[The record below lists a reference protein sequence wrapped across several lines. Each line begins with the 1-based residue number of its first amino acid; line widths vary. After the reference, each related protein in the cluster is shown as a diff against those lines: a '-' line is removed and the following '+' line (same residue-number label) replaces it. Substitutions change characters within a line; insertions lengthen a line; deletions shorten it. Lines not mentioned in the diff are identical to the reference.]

1 MEQARRGVAV
11 PTDTTADL
19 LGGGARHPL
28 EPFFSPRSVAVIGA
42 TERPGAVG
50 RKVMWNLITS
60 PFGGT
65 VFPVNPESAP
75 VLGVKAYASVAA
87 IAEPIDLGVIVTPAE
102 TVPAAVRE
110 CAAAGVRA
118 AIVVAGGFRERG
130 PAGSLLE
137 EETIRIARDAHM
149 RLLGPNSL
157 GMMCP
162 QTGLNATFAGAMA
175 RKGDVAF
182 LSQSGALQTAILDWS
197 LQAKVGFSAF
207 ASVGS
212 MLDVGW
218 GDLIDYLGSDGR
230 TKSILIYMESVGD
243 ARAFLSAA
251 REVALQ
257 KPIIV
262 LKGGRTEPAARAVV
276 SHSGNLSGSDE
287 VLTAAFRRTG
297 VLRVDSIADLFFMA
311 DTLTKQPRPRG
322 RRLGIVTNAG
332 GPGVLAT
339 DALVS
344 GGGEPAAF
352 SGEALSRLDAIL
364 PAPFPHGNPID
375 LLGDADPERYAKALE
390 IVGDDAGVDGLLVI
404 LAPQDATEP
413 GPTAERLK
421 PYARGRF
428 DKPILASWM
437 GSGEVAEGR
446 DILSDS
452 GIPCFWYPD
461 TAARIF
467 NYMWKYSYNLRG
479 LYETPALSEE
489 RAGAHGEADAFLRSA
504 RAAGRTVLTEFES
517 KRVLAAYGI
526 PVVETR
532 FASTA
537 DEAVHEAQALGW
549 PVVLKLSSRTIA
561 HKSEVG
567 GVRLDLP
574 DAQAVRDAF
583 QAIRACVTADSFD
596 GVTVQP
602 FVRERGYELIVGSSV
617 DPQFG
622 PVLLF
627 GSGGVLVEAFKDRS
641 LALPPL
647 NTTLARR
654 TMEHTRIH
662 PVLARGRVDLGE
674 LEKLLVRFSQ
684 LVLEQPAIRE
694 IDVNPLLASAER
706 LLALDA
712 RIVLHGREVPPERL
726 PRSAIRPYPIE
737 YVGTAKLRGGET
749 VTIRPIRPEDEP
761 KMVKFHGTLSEESVY
776 NRYAGLLK
784 LDTRVVHDRLSR
796 LCFLDYDRQMALVAE
811 REGEI
816 VAVARLVRLSGI
828 RAAEFALLISDV
840 VQRQGLG
847 TALLDRLLQ
856 VGRDWGLDRIV
867 AEILPGNVAMRQV
880 CRRLGFVFDGQTGA
894 TKDLR

>member
-1 MEQARRGVAV
+1 
-11 PTDTTADL
+11 L
-19 LGGGARHPL
+19 LGDAVRHPL
-28 EPFFSPRSVAVIGA
+28 EVFFSPTSVAVIGA
-42 TERPGAVG
+42 TERPGTIG
-50 RKVMWNLITS
+50 RRVMWNLLTN

-65 VFPVNPESAP
+65 VFPVDAAAAP
-75 VLGVKAYASVAA
+75 VLGVKSYPSVAA
-87 IAEPIDLGVIVTPAE
+87 IGEQVDLAVIATPGAEILG
-102 TVPAAVRE
+102 AVRE
-110 CAAAGVRA
+110 CAAAGVRG
-118 AIVVAGGFRERG
+118 AIVTR
-130 PAGSLLE
+130 AGSPEHEQEVL
-137 EETIRIARDAHM
+137 RIARDAHL
-149 RLLGPNSL
+149 RLLGPDSL

-162 QTGLNATFAGAMA
+162 HTGLDATFAGAMA

-197 LQAKVGFSAF
+197 LQANIGFSAF

-218 GDLIDYLGSDGR
+218 GDLIDYLGQDGR
-230 TKSILIYMESVGD
+230 TRSILIYMESVGD

-262 LKGGRTEPAARAVV
+262 LKGGRTGPAARAAA
-276 SHSGNLSGSDE
+276 SHSGRLAGSDA

-322 RRLGIVTNAG
+322 RRLAIVTNAG

-344 GGGEPAAF
+344 GGGEPATF
-352 SGEALSRLDAIL
+352 SPAGMSRLDALL
-364 PAPFPHGNPID
+364 PPEWSHGNPID
-375 LLGDADPERYAKALE
+375 ILGDADPERYAKAVE
-390 IVGDDAGVDGLLVI
+390 IAGDEADVDGLLVI

-413 GPTAERLK
+413 GATAERLK
-421 PYARGRF
+421 PFARRRF
-428 DKPILASWM
+428 DKPVLASWM
-437 GSGEVAEGR
+437 GSGEVAAGR
-446 DILSDS
+446 GLLAES

-489 RAGAHGEADAFLRSA
+489 KADAHGEADALLRSI
-504 RAAGRTVLTEFES
+504 RAGGRTVLTELES
-517 KRVLAAYGI
+517 KQVLAGYGI

-532 FASTA
+532 LAASA
-537 DEAVHEAQALGW
+537 DEAVQAAQALGF
-549 PVVLKLSSRTIA
+549 PVVLKLSSRTVT

-567 GVRLDLP
+567 GVRLDLR
-574 DAQAVRDAF
+574 DLQAVREAF
-583 QAIRACVTADSFD
+583 EGIRKEVEAESFD

-602 FVRERGYELIVGSSV
+602 FVRDGGYELLVGSAL

-622 PVLLF
+622 PVIVY
-627 GSGGVLVEAFKDRS
+627 GAGGVLVEAYKDRS

-654 TMEHTRIH
+654 LMEQTRIH
-662 PVLARGRVDLGE
+662 AVLASAPARVDLSE

-706 LLALDA
+706 LVALDA
-712 RIVLHGREVPPERL
+712 RIVLHGREVPFERL
-726 PRSAIRPYPIE
+726 PRSAIRPYPVE
-737 YVGTAKLRGGET
+737 YLGTAKLKNGET
-749 VTIRPIRPEDEP
+749 VSIRPIRPEDEP
-761 KMVKFHGTLSEESVY
+761 KMVRFHGTLSEESVY
-776 NRYAGLLK
+776 NRYAGVMR
-784 LDTRVVHDRLSR
+784 LDTRVVHERLSR
-796 LCFLDYDRQMALVAE
+796 MCFLDYDRQMALVAE

-816 VAVARLVRLSGI
+816 VAVARLVRLSGTG
-828 RAAEFALLISDV
+828 AGEFALLVSDAL
-840 VQRQGLG
+840 QGQGLG
-847 TALLDRLLQ
+847 TALLSRLFQ
-856 VGRDWGLDRIV
+856 VGRDWRLDSIV
-867 AEILPGNVAMRQV
+867 AEILPGNVPMRQV

-894 TKDLR
+894 TVHLA